1 MGEEDLEQL
10 YARLEK
16 PLCNLVYRWL
26 WSMDESQGVVQD
38 AFVRLWRMRARV
50 DKQTVEPLIY
60 KIALNLAASRRRS
73 KRVWRW
79 VSFDTIRVPSSADE
93 PADDAI
99 SSRQELGRL
108 RRAVERLPDDLRRVI
123 MLCEYSELSY
133 DEIAGI
139 MQYRPGPW
147 ARGAIAR
154 FSGCGR
160 RFPRRRHDMT
170 ESHDL
175 FAILEPPPDGPARLR
190 SRMDREKRRSARR
203 RRLRSAA
210 VVGVLGGVLII
221 GGIALGPGVATDPLP
236 AEFDL
241 VRMALGQI
249 APPIEPV
256 TLPDVAR
263 VSTAVLR
270 VPLPT
275 DEVVFYLIGSIQD

>member
-26 WSMDESQGVVQD
+26 WSMDESQDVVQD

-139 MQYRPGPW
+139 MSIPAGTV
-147 ARGAIAR
+147 G
-154 FSGCGR
+154 S
-160 RFPRRRHDMT
+160 RRHR
-170 ESHDL
+170 
-175 FAILEPPPDGPARLR
+175 AIQRLR
-190 SRMDREKRRSARR
+190 ETLSE
-203 RRLRSAA
+203 
-210 VVGVLGGVLII
+210 
-221 GGIALGPGVATDPLP
+221 
-236 AEFDL
+236 
-241 VRMALGQI
+241 
-249 APPIEPV
+249 AP
-256 TLPDVAR
+256 TRHD
-263 VSTAVLR
+263 
-270 VPLPT
+270 
-275 DEVVFYLIGSIQD
+275 

>member
-1 MGEEDLEQL
+1 
-10 YARLEK
+10 
-16 PLCNLVYRWL
+16 
-26 WSMDESQGVVQD
+26 
-38 AFVRLWRMRARV
+38 
-50 DKQTVEPLIY
+50 
-60 KIALNLAASRRRS
+60 
-73 KRVWRW
+73 
-79 VSFDTIRVPSSADE
+79 
-93 PADDAI
+93 
-99 SSRQELGRL
+99 
-108 RRAVERLPDDLRRVI
+108 
-123 MLCEYSELSY
+123 
-133 DEIAGI
+133 
-139 MQYRPGPW
+139 
-147 ARGAIAR
+147 
-154 FSGCGR
+154 
-160 RFPRRRHDMT
+160 MT

-190 SRMDREKRRSARR
+190 SRMDREKRRSARS

>member
-26 WSMDESQGVVQD
+26 WSMDESQDVVHD

-79 VSFDTIRVPSSADE
+79 VSFDTIRAPSSADE

-139 MQYRPGPW
+139 MSIPAGTV
-147 ARGAIAR
+147 G
-154 FSGCGR
+154 S
-160 RFPRRRHDMT
+160 RRH
-170 ESHDL
+170 S
-175 FAILEPPPDGPARLR
+175 AIQRLR
-190 SRMDREKRRSARR
+190 ETLSE
-203 RRLRSAA
+203 
-210 VVGVLGGVLII
+210 
-221 GGIALGPGVATDPLP
+221 
-236 AEFDL
+236 
-241 VRMALGQI
+241 
-249 APPIEPV
+249 AP
-256 TLPDVAR
+256 TRHD
-263 VSTAVLR
+263 
-270 VPLPT
+270 
-275 DEVVFYLIGSIQD
+275 

>member
-26 WSMDESQGVVQD
+26 WSMDESQDVVQD

-79 VSFDTIRVPSSADE
+79 VSFDTIRAPSSADE

-139 MQYRPGPW
+139 MSIPAGTV
-147 ARGAIAR
+147 G
-154 FSGCGR
+154 S
-160 RFPRRRHDMT
+160 RRH
-170 ESHDL
+170 S
-175 FAILEPPPDGPARLR
+175 AIQRLR
-190 SRMDREKRRSARR
+190 ETLSE
-203 RRLRSAA
+203 
-210 VVGVLGGVLII
+210 
-221 GGIALGPGVATDPLP
+221 
-236 AEFDL
+236 
-241 VRMALGQI
+241 
-249 APPIEPV
+249 AP
-256 TLPDVAR
+256 TRHD
-263 VSTAVLR
+263 
-270 VPLPT
+270 
-275 DEVVFYLIGSIQD
+275 

>member
-1 MGEEDLEQL
+1 
-10 YARLEK
+10 LEK

-26 WSMDESQGVVQD
+26 WSMDESQDVVQD

-79 VSFDTIRVPSSADE
+79 VSFDTIRAPSSADE

-139 MQYRPGPW
+139 MSIPAGTV
-147 ARGAIAR
+147 G
-154 FSGCGR
+154 S
-160 RFPRRRHDMT
+160 RRHR
-170 ESHDL
+170 
-175 FAILEPPPDGPARLR
+175 AIQRLR
-190 SRMDREKRRSARR
+190 ETLSE
-203 RRLRSAA
+203 
-210 VVGVLGGVLII
+210 
-221 GGIALGPGVATDPLP
+221 
-236 AEFDL
+236 
-241 VRMALGQI
+241 
-249 APPIEPV
+249 AP
-256 TLPDVAR
+256 TRHD
-263 VSTAVLR
+263 
-270 VPLPT
+270 
-275 DEVVFYLIGSIQD
+275 